1 MSAPTRLP
9 PCDLPRTVGSQ
20 RLQESVNNG
29 HAIRNL
35 PRAGAEMHLSVC
47 RCEHAPPPE
56 GLRSLGHLPPQEGRM
71 DMRVRMR
78 SVSRRF
84 TVCAAVDPFEDVAT
98 LFDGFLL
105 SAPLIPLLRVGLRR
119 DCRLASPPLTPDFR
133 RALSQSAGLKERAV
147 SLGGEYIGV
156 TGGSPLMRQRMSVR
170 LAEVMSGGSTGKRTR
185 VHVVHLG
192 GFQS

>member
-9 PCDLPRTVGSQ
+9 PCGLLLTVGPQ
-20 RLQESVNNG
+20 RLQKSVNNG
-29 HAIRNL
+29 HAIWTYHGQVRKCTC
-35 PRAGAEMHLSVC
+35 PCG
-47 RCEHAPPPE
+47 CEHAPPPQ
-56 GLRSLGHLPPQEGRM
+56 GLRSLGHLSPQEGRM

-78 SVSRRF
+78 SVSRRLA
-84 TVCAAVDPFEDVAT
+84 VCAAADPFEDVAA

-105 SAPLIPLLRVGLRR
+105 PASLIPFLRVGLWR

-156 TGGSPLMRQRMSVR
+156 TGGSPLTRQCIIPRLFLREVR
-170 LAEVMSGGSTGKRTR
+170 E
-185 VHVVHLG
+185 
-192 GFQS
+192 Q